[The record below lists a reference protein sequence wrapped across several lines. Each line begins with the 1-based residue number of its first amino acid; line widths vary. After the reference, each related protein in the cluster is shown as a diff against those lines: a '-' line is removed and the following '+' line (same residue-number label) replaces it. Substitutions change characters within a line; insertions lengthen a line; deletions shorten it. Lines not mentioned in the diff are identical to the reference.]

1 MTIRLTNGKNGFF
14 GTFSYANSQW
24 IVSVNCRQIIMV
36 EVLLCLRWKI
46 SLICN
51 CKQVVVLVEFHEFFP
66 KLSWAYWQRVII
78 ASITKFCEI
87 EIIVFEE
94 QRVEWASEETSKVH
108 FNKTTLF
115 VQIVCETNN
124 CGTNVCELVLEKIV
138 ICGTNVC
145 EFNIIL
151 SNCGTNVCEWGL
163 SWEKKNFFI
172 SNKQSFLV
180 V

>member
-1 MTIRLTNGKNGFF
+1 MTYNFKEYVKIVKIHMVNFNVTVFSTLKIIGFLWTN
-14 GTFSYANSQW
+14 S
-24 IVSVNCRQIIMV
+24 
-36 EVLLCLRWKI
+36 
-46 SLICN
+46 
-51 CKQVVVLVEFHEFFP
+51 
-66 KLSWAYWQRVII
+66 
-78 ASITKFCEI
+78 
-87 EIIVFEE
+87 
-94 QRVEWASEETSKVH
+94 
-108 FNKTTLF
+108 TLF

-124 CGTNVCELVLEKIV
+124 
-138 ICGTNVC
+138 CGTNVC